1 MSYADQL
8 TAQLRSAHVTALK
21 QRYLDLIEEA
31 KRQKKNDERRYFDDA
46 KQAYVEKQKGLVT
59 TPQQL
64 SALGIGGGRGDEE
77 LASIVADYNE
87 TMEKLKRRRSE
98 QTKEYDYIV
107 DKQTRLM
114 NNAINEYNARIALED
129 YKAAAKSAGSSS
141 RSGSGSGGSTNTAS
155 VPSESGSSGG
165 LYIAPEV
172 EDFLD
177 RLGYKPVTQ
186 RPKEKA

>member
-1 MSYADQL
+1 M
-8 TAQLRSAHVTALK
+8 
-21 QRYLDLIEEA
+21 
-31 KRQKKNDERRYFDDA
+31 
-46 KQAYVEKQKGLVT
+46 
-59 TPQQL
+59 
-64 SALGIGGGRGDEE
+64 
-77 LASIVADYNE
+77 ADYNE

-129 YKAAAKSAGSSS
+129 YKAAAKSAGSGSSS
-141 RSGSGSGGSTNTAS
+141 RSGSGGGTKTAS
-155 VPSESGSSGG
+155 APSESGSSGG